1 MLALVTGEGCNNPA
15 GPRGPS
21 GPGPDLTVIQAVDV
35 GTVQQGAQVG
45 GRDGGYSA
53 LFQGHSVWL
62 YSDTFLAHANSQ
74 GYTLI
79 SDSWAWTSNLSVG
92 NGVTGFQQQVDAT
105 GDPAM
110 FLPLTPAEV
119 QYNAEHNGDNCQVQ
133 PCNARWALW
142 LASIVVD
149 SVRSRALIFYNYI
162 YDDPN
167 GFSHLGTSVAT
178 WAGIGQTPVRPTI
191 SATADHPDLL
201 FGADEPDFG
210 GATLMA
216 GGTLYAYSCGKSSN
230 YDKPCLLG
238 RVDPANVWN
247 RNAWTYYAGNG
258 NWSTNVNAAVD
269 LFAGLDIL
277 SVSWNAYLGRY
288 IAIYAYPGTNN
299 VMARTAPKPEGPWSS
314 EMHIFTARAP
324 NDGSDTYDAQAHPEF
339 DIGGGQTMYV
349 SYSRGTASFTSEI
362 RLEAVTL
369 GRVASH

>member
-1 MLALVTGEGCNNPA
+1 MRNVSLLLFALTWCAGCGNLA

-21 GPGPDLTVIQAVDV
+21 GPGPDLTVIQAADV

-45 GRDGGYSA
+45 GRDGGAST

-62 YSDTFLAHANSQ
+62 YSDTFLGHPNSQ

-79 SDSWAWTSNLSVG
+79 SDSWAWTSDLTVG
-92 NGVTGFQQQVDAT
+92 GGITGFQQQVDAT
-105 GDPAM
+105 GDPTM

-119 QYNAEHNGDNCQVQ
+119 QYNADHS
-133 PCNARWALW
+133 ARWALW

-149 SVRSRALIFYNYI
+149 SARNRALIFYNYT
-162 YDDPN
+162 YADPN

-191 SATADHPDLL
+191 DASAVHPDLL
-201 FGADEPDFG
+201 FGQNEPDFG
-210 GATLMA
+210 GATLMVN
-216 GGTLYAYSCGKSSN
+216 GTLYAYSCGKSSH

-238 RVDPANVWN
+238 RVDPAKVWD
-247 RNAWTYYAGNG
+247 RSAWTYYAGNG
-258 NWSTNVNAAVD
+258 NWSTDVNAASV

-299 VMARTAPKPEGPWSS
+299 VMARTATQPEGPWSS
-314 EMHIFTARAP
+314 EKQIFTARAP
-324 NDGSDTYDAQAHPEF
+324 VDGSDTYDAQAHPEF
-339 DIGGGQTMYV
+339 DLGGGQTMYV
-349 SYSRGTASFTSEI
+349 SYSRGTGDFTSEI

-369 GRVASH
+369 GRVSH